1 MPNIGPLG
9 VLFSRESLIFPQ
21 SNMWSLEKI
30 VPQQSSRK
38 FQEVLQSNSC
48 FLQFNTSVRVQERE
62 EVSKSDISFGWIAKP
77 WEQLAHVES
86 GGS

>member
-9 VLFSRESLIFPQ
+9 VLFSHESLIFPQ
-21 SNMWSLEKI
+21 SNMWSLEKT

-48 FLQFNTSVRVQERE
+48 FLQFNTWVRVQERE